1 MRILFYNTYEKVFQ
15 NQDYPGKKSLM
26 AVENITKL
34 LGKICP
40 IDRTEYIDHPF
51 PIHPIPIPKAMP
63 MSFDECMFL
72 RAKEISEITEKKKI
86 LWSGGIDSTA
96 LLVALLKYDSE
107 FDYEIV
113 CTPSSL
119 KEYPWFFEKYIK
131 QKKHCIIDEKN
142 PTVFFKNIF
151 DGSYIITGHLGDQ
164 LFMNFSIVKKNNLE
178 LHSHWSEV
186 FKLVDQQH
194 MEMASFI
201 LKTHVE
207 KSPVEIKTVE
217 DIYWWIHFVFDWHSD
232 IFRYSWVL
240 NNPSEIK
247 KHLAFYNTPE
257 FQSWALFNNQ
267 KLKIHHWDN
276 LHLHKREIKQYIYE
290 YTHDSEYLLNKYKC
304 NSFTLQFTQIMR
316 HGNFVIDADY
326 NIIDNNI
333 FLGAIR

>member
-63 MSFDECMFL
+63 ISLDECMFL

-107 FDYEIV
+107 FNYEIV

-164 LFMNFSIVKKNNLE
+164 LFMNFLI
-178 LHSHWSEV
+178 
-186 FKLVDQQH
+186 
-194 MEMASFI
+194 
-201 LKTHVE
+201 
-207 KSPVEIKTVE
+207 VE
-217 DIYWWIHFVFDWHSD
+217 DDVF
-232 IFRYSWVL
+232 
-240 NNPSEIK
+240 
-247 KHLAFYNTPE
+247 LA
-257 FQSWALFNNQ
+257 S
-267 KLKIHHWDN
+267 KLKYLFDKRQDIN
-276 LHLHKREIKQYIYE
+276 LVKVINNYIDFLDE
-290 YTHDSEYLLNKYKC
+290 LS
-304 NSFTLQFTQIMR
+304 
-316 HGNFVIDADY
+316 
-326 NIIDNNI
+326 IIDIYDIILLDIN
-333 FLGAIR
+333 L